1 MRKEVLG
8 AVVMIALAWVLW
20 VRTDRVGPDLPASW
34 GIMEAFENKSEC
46 DKRRKEEVSRDVKGG
61 DKKLGPFSVQPRAKE
76 GLVIVDYL
84 CLPATNIDPR
94 QGKGKDIPPT
104 EAPPLRGR

>member
-46 DKRRKEEVSRDVKGG
+46 DKRRKEEVSRDVKDG
-61 DKKLGPFSVQPRAKE
+61 DKKLGPFSVQPKAKE

-94 QGKGKDIPPT
+94 PVERRDISPAEVPP
-104 EAPPLRGR
+104 PRGR

>member
-8 AVVMIALAWVLW
+8 AVMVIALAWVLW
-20 VRTDRVGPDLPASW
+20 IRTDRVRPAHPASW
-34 GIMEAFENKSEC
+34 GIMEAFESKSEC
-46 DKRRKEEVSRDVKGG
+46 DERRKEEVSKDVKGG
-61 DKKLGPFSVQPRAKE
+61 DKKLGSFSVQPKAKE

-94 QGKGKDIPPT
+94 LGKGKNIPST
-104 EAPPLRGR
+104 EAPAPRDR